1 MTAHASIAEINQL
14 IAQRNPFNRELATR
28 KEEVWTG
35 ISIDYPAINSHVSQC
50 IFRTINE
57 IKDGQRKVA
66 GITIKAEKG
75 LGKTH
80 VISRLRNQLKDTE
93 GNIFIFIAD
102 YNDLD
107 NIKEEFLGAVAS
119 SLNHEGS
126 QGVKQ
131 CQVIATAF
139 LNESFGKDFS
149 PQKWVANFSKVI
161 PLMDKVINKCLKR
174 HSFITEDPDVLRAVL
189 WTLSPSTLLVSQA
202 CNWLSGKNI
211 SSSAAAKLDLPAEQ
225 NNFNAFE
232 RVCLLLGL
240 ISAFYQ
246 VVVCFDQTEGTEIS
260 QNAGFTK
267 PQIIANL
274 AMDLYNS
281 INRGIIL
288 FGVYPD
294 IWNHQIRA
302 LPAAEAVIDRI
313 GEQIIELR
321 GLSSDD
327 VVGLVSVW
335 LNAFYQNHGLIPENE
350 LYPFSE
356 DELRTFGKQRAT
368 VRDVL
373 QWCQKNWKVP
383 EDTISHP
390 EVEQDKSEIIKSA
403 FDKVLLGL
411 EIDDFIENKEKI
423 SQALR
428 FSFEQI
434 VGQEIDGFIVDKIE
448 DIQPRS
454 YNANWIDF
462 KIDGHDNGQ
471 FTSIGIATIQDSYG
485 RGVQACLKRL
495 IDYEQF
501 GLTRGCLLRSKKI
514 SSSASKA
521 QEYLQELLNKGG
533 EWVLLKKEEILPLF
547 ALYEIYRH
555 REDEFT
561 EEDLSQFIQE
571 SEIIKNN
578 LLIREILSD
587 PSGLA
592 PEDAEDEEAIL
603 DAEVEDFED
612 LEDSEDLAELD
623 QDLGSDD
630 FAEDELGDVSDLE
643 AAELSI

>member
-14 IAQRNPFNRELATR
+14 IAQRNPFNRELITR

-35 ISIDYPAINSHVSQC
+35 VSIDYPAINSHVSKS
-50 IFRTINE
+50 IFRTIDE
-57 IKDGQRKVA
+57 IKNGQRKVA
-66 GITIKAEKG
+66 GITVKAEKG

-93 GNIFIFIAD
+93 GNIFIFIAE
-102 YNDLD
+102 YSDLD
-107 NIKEEFLGAVAS
+107 NIKEEFLSAVAS

-131 CQVIATAF
+131 CQVLATGF

-149 PQKWVANFSKVI
+149 PRKWTANFSKVI
-161 PLMDKVINKCLKR
+161 PLIDKVIAKCLDR
-174 HSFITEDPDVLRAVL
+174 HPCITEDPDVLRAVL
-189 WTLSPSTLLVSQA
+189 WTLSPNALHISQA

-211 SSSAAAKLDLPAEQ
+211 SNSAAAKLDLPAEQ
-225 NNFNAFE
+225 SNFNAFE

-240 ISAFYQ
+240 ISTFYQ
-246 VVVCFDQTEGTEIS
+246 VVICFDQVEGTEIS
-260 QNAGFTK
+260 KSGFTK
-267 PQIIANL
+267 AQVIANL

-281 INRGIIL
+281 IDRGIVL

-302 LPAAEAVIDRI
+302 LPAADAVVDRI

-321 GLSSDD
+321 GLNSDD

-335 LNAFYQNHGLIPENE
+335 LNEFYQNHGLIPENE

-373 QWCQKNWKVP
+373 QWCQKNWRVP
-383 EDTISHP
+383 EDTTPHP
-390 EVEQDKSEIIKSA
+390 EVEQDKSEIIKNA
-403 FDKVLLGL
+403 YDKVLLGL
-411 EIDDFIENKEKI
+411 EIDDLIESKEKI

-428 FSFEQI
+428 FSFEKI
-434 VGQEIDGFIVDKIE
+434 VGQGIDGFTIDEIE

-462 KIDGHDNGQ
+462 KINGHDNGQ
-471 FTSIGIATIQDSYG
+471 PTSIGIATIQESYG

-495 IDYEQF
+495 VDYEQF

-514 SSSASKA
+514 SSNASKA

-533 EWVLLKKEEILPLF
+533 EWVLVKKEEILPLF

-555 REDEFT
+555 HEDEFT

-587 PSGLA
+587 PSGVA

-603 DAEVEDFED
+603 DAEVEDFENS
-612 LEDSEDLAELD
+612 EDSEDLAELD

-630 FAEDELGDVSDLE
+630 FAEDELGEASDLE